1 MRLLSNISQLQSS
14 YMEATGAES
23 SAGLEQGLQKGMDAI
38 MGKQPGQSVTG
49 EILLVK
55 GNEILLSMGENQLLQ
70 AKLTGSMG
78 AQPGQQLT
86 FQIMN
91 NSGAKV
97 VLSPLYENLSADPS
111 ISKALEAAGL
121 PKNEVTAGMV
131 KAMMQEGMPIDRQSL
146 YQMNRIVNQYPEV
159 SLQTLTQMQR
169 LSLPVTPENI
179 GQFEAYK
186 NYEHQLSESLS
197 DIVESFG
204 GTARELT
211 GSGDVQEGV
220 RFYQQVLNILT
231 DGQEMP
237 ETEEET
243 APPKGQE
250 GAVLKAE
257 AGQGQEPEAGK
268 VPEGQGKGALAE
280 VLSREEL
287 GNLAEGLQKA
297 NFPKNLVSSAATG
310 QMDVHT
316 FLKELG
322 KELQAGTAPE
332 SRELLSL
339 LDGKEFK
346 AILKKDM
353 QSQWMLE
360 PQEVAKERSVD
371 KLYERLD
378 RQMNQLSQALSQT
391 ARADTPLGRTV
402 SNVSGNI
409 DFMNQLNQMFAY
421 VQIPLKLQNQ
431 EANGE
436 LFVYTNKK
444 SLARKDDSISALL
457 HLDMEHLG
465 SVDVH
470 VTLSGGERVSTK
482 FYMQDDASLD
492 LIAEHIDMLNQRLEK
507 QGYTMSAEFI
517 NRDEETNVMEEILKQ
532 DKNISILS
540 EYSFDARA

>member
-1 MRLLSNISQLQSS
+1 M
-14 YMEATGAES
+14 
-23 SAGLEQGLQKGMDAI
+23 
-38 MGKQPGQSVTG
+38 
-49 EILLVK
+49 
-55 GNEILLSMGENQLLQ
+55 
-70 AKLTGSMG
+70 
-78 AQPGQQLT
+78 
-86 FQIMN
+86 
-91 NSGAKV
+91 
-97 VLSPLYENLSADPS
+97 
-111 ISKALEAAGL
+111 
-121 PKNEVTAGMV
+121 
-131 KAMMQEGMPIDRQSL
+131 
-146 YQMNRIVNQYPEV
+146 
-159 SLQTLTQMQR
+159 
-169 LSLPVTPENI
+169 
-179 GQFEAYK
+179 
-186 NYEHQLSESLS
+186 
-197 DIVESFG
+197 
-204 GTARELT
+204 
-211 GSGDVQEGV
+211 
-220 RFYQQVLNILT
+220 
-231 DGQEMP
+231 
-237 ETEEET
+237 
-243 APPKGQE
+243 
-250 GAVLKAE
+250 LKAE

-444 SLARKDDSISALL
+444 SLARKDDSVSALL